1 VGLGAVGE
9 GERDDELKMNSSLI
23 IDKNSKLLQGDNIKQ
38 TYGCR
43 HSNAN
48 HCRNINL
55 DNICAFVREDN
66 ICKKPLNGWKKQYE
80 YLSNLT

>member
-1 VGLGAVGE
+1 MGFKAVGKI
-9 GERDDELKMNSSLI
+9 GSDDESKMNSSLI
-23 IDKNSKLLQGDNIKQ
+23 IDKNSKLLPGENIKQ

-48 HCRNINL
+48 HCKNINL
-55 DNICAFVREDN
+55 DNLCAFVREDN